1 MLTSFGR
8 FLRDLRHQHTELM
21 RDMAERLNVSAAFLS
36 AVETGKK
43 SIPPGWG
50 QLIAHAYKLPAAV
63 AKEMN
68 QAIDESA
75 RSVTIDLTGQSTERR
90 SLAVALARQF
100 GDLSDDEMA
109 KLKQAM
115 LLLKPRGDKK

>member
-21 RDMAERLNVSAAFLS
+21 KDMAERLNVSVAFLS

-50 QLIAHAYKLPAAV
+50 EMVATAYKLPTP
-63 AKEMN
+63 AKKAMN

-75 RSVTIDLTGQSTERR
+75 RSVTIDLSNQSEDRR

-100 GDLSDDEMA
+100 GDLSDTELA
-109 KLKQAM
+109 NLKQAM

>member
-8 FLRDLRHQHTELM
+8 FLRDLRNQHTELM
-21 RDMAERLNVSAAFLS
+21 KDMADTLQVSVAFLS

-43 SIPPGWG
+43 SIPAGWSN
-50 QLIAHAYKLPAAV
+50 LIATAYRLPP
-63 AKEMN
+63 KEVKAMN

-75 RSVTIDLTGQSTERR
+75 RSVTIDLTNQSEERR
-90 SLAVALARQF
+90 GLAVALARRF

-109 KLKQAM
+109 TLKQAM